1 MLRAAFKTVD
11 ITPPVGTL
19 KIGWLIRIE
28 SKAVVDPLSA
38 RVAVLSDGGTSLGL
52 VQLDTLSIRWNQV
65 NEIRH
70 RIQRRCGVPATH
82 ILVGATHNHAGP
94 AVATFGDTI
103 RDEVYIENMIQR
115 VVDAFEW
122 VWRNRKPAKI
132 GFASGFEWRV
142 AHNRRVVMRDGTV
155 KTHGDFNK
163 LPDALCLE
171 GPIDPEVAVID
182 VRSTAGKKI
191 GCIVNFACH
200 PTHHGGDQMLSAGYP
215 GCLAVELKKQGW
227 PVSMFF
233 NGAAG
238 NMHDSDP
245 TQSRGMP
252 MDEIGRILAAD
263 VAGLMKKM
271 TYQKTIRLGAT
282 LKTLRLPFRKIP
294 RAEIRGTVFGAQRF
308 VDPTEYDRT
317 IPHLVAK
324 IRRDRIQ
331 KADSQVLFIGD
342 WAVVGVPAEYFVE
355 HGLRI
360 KMESMPM
367 HALVFGFTNGMIGY
381 VPTRDAFKR
390 GGYETTFGL
399 GSHMAPETGDL
410 LADSAIQ
417 LIRREIRARTTV
429 VRKSDK
435 KIKRSKS

>member
-11 ITPPVGTL
+11 ITPPMGTL

-28 SKAVVDPLSA
+28 SNAVADPLHA
-38 RVAVLSDGGTSLGL
+38 RVAVLSDGGTTLGL
-52 VQLDTLSIRWNQV
+52 VQLDTLSVRWNQV
-65 NEIRH
+65 NEIRR
-70 RIQRRCGVPATH
+70 RIQRRCGIPPAH

-94 AVATFGDTI
+94 AIATFGQTV
-103 RDEVYIENMIQR
+103 RDAAYIESMIQR
-115 VVDAFEW
+115 VVDAVEW
-122 VWRNRKPAKI
+122 AWRHQEPAKI

-155 KTHGDFNK
+155 KTHGQFAL
-163 LPDALCLE
+163 LPEALCLE

-182 VRSTAGKKI
+182 VRSTAGKKL
-191 GCIVNFACH
+191 GCVVNFSCH
-200 PTHHGGDQMLSAGYP
+200 PTHHGGDQILSAGYP
-215 GCLAVELKKQGW
+215 GCLAAELKKKGW
-227 PVSMFF
+227 PVPMFF

-238 NMHDSDP
+238 NTHDSDP
-245 TQSRGMP
+245 TQSRGMA
-252 MDEIGRILAAD
+252 MEEIGRILAED
-263 VAGLMKKM
+263 VAGLTKKM
-271 TYQKTIRLGAT
+271 NYQKTIRLGAA
-282 LKTLRLPFRKIP
+282 LKTLRLPYRKVT
-294 RAEIRGTVFGAQRF
+294 RDEVRGTVFGAQRF

-324 IRRDRIQ
+324 IHRDRVQ

-342 WAVVGVPAEYFVE
+342 WAVMGVPAEYFVE

-360 KMESMPM
+360 KLESRPM
-367 HALVFGFTNGMIGY
+367 RALVFGFSNGMIGY

-410 LADSAIQ
+410 MADSAIR
-417 LIRREIRARTTV
+417 LIRSEVRARAALARRDHKTKR
-429 VRKSDK
+429 RKS
-435 KIKRSKS
+435 

>member
-1 MLRAAFKTVD
+1 MLRAAFKDVD

-28 SKAVVDPLSA
+28 SNTVIDPLYA
-38 RVAVLSDGGTSLGL
+38 RVAVLSDGGTTLGL
-52 VQLDTLSIRWNQV
+52 VQLDTLSIRWSQV
-65 NEIRH
+65 DEIRR
-70 RIQRRCGVPATH
+70 RIHQRCGVPPSH

-94 AVATFGDTI
+94 AVATFGETVRDTA
-103 RDEVYIENMIQR
+103 YIEELIQR

-122 VWRNRKPAKI
+122 AWRNREPAKI

-155 KTHGDFNK
+155 KTHGDFTR

-182 VRSTAGKKI
+182 IRSVAGKKL
-191 GCIVNFACH
+191 GCIVNFTCH

-215 GCLAVELKKQGW
+215 GCLAAELKKKGW
-227 PVSMFF
+227 PVPMFF

-245 TQSRGMP
+245 TRSCGTA
-252 MDEIGRILAAD
+252 MDEIGRILAED
-263 VAGLMKKM
+263 VAGLTKKM
-271 TYQKTIRLGAT
+271 IYHKTIRLGASLQT
-282 LKTLRLPFRKIP
+282 LSLPFRKIT
-294 RAEIRGTVFGAQRF
+294 RAEVRGTVFGAQRF
-308 VDPTEYDRT
+308 VDPAAYDQT
-317 IPHLVAK
+317 IPGLVAK
-324 IRRDRIQ
+324 IRRDRVQ

-360 KMESMPM
+360 KLEAAPM
-367 HALVFGFTNGMIGY
+367 RALIFGFSNGMIGY
-381 VPTRDAFKR
+381 VPTRDAFQR

-399 GSHMAPETGDL
+399 VSHMAPETGDL
-410 LADSAIQ
+410 MADSAIR
-417 LIRREIRARTTV
+417 LIRREIRERTTLE
-429 VRKSDK
+429 RRRNKILKGKKS
-435 KIKRSKS
+435 